1 MSLIH
6 GTSITIFAI
15 NFFSFQHG
23 LLLWS
28 TSHKSVSLEIML
40 VKTCL
45 VTGLLWQF
53 LFFPKIMICGF
64 IVIGSSTNFCH
75 GNTIVLLFRNPAFYQ
90 IYQHFRIT
98 VEVFLYLIHF
108 VWKITFK
115 SICIFHATALL
126 TRRSFSTAWLVSTY
140 LIKICISGRA
150 ALTKSDFEFLLF
162 LKSIIG
168 TLGIILLWSSPQ
180 TRITCNPFN
189 GFFRCLNTG

>member
-1 MSLIH
+1 MS
-6 GTSITIFAI
+6 GY
-15 NFFSFQHG
+15 
-23 LLLWS
+23 
-28 TSHKSVSLEIML
+28 
-40 VKTCL
+40 
-45 VTGLLWQF
+45 WQF

-64 IVIGSSTNFCH
+64 IVTGSSTNFCH

-140 LIKICISGRA
+140 LIKIYISGRA